1 MPRVMTLLFLRLKSS
16 PFSIAQSANAMMDVG
31 WKTSMIDLRVVYV
44 NHVVGKYEFGGSI
57 IDKYGK

>member
-1 MPRVMTLLFLRLKSS
+1 MPRVMTLFFLRFKSS

-31 WKTSMIDLRVVYV
+31 WKTLMIDFYV

-57 IDKYGK
+57 IDKYDK